1 VSEIRFDAT
10 GAPEGAID
18 PGPQV
23 GDIYNAKGGGR
34 CASGDTIVF
43 WVVMSSWGD
52 RVHLAGLSRDGRML
66 TTTSYGRHVLDD
78 RRRLG
83 RCPEIAALARVP
95 LHIEWF
101 P

>member
-43 WVVMSSWGD
+43 WVVMSS
-52 RVHLAGLSRDGRML
+52 RRSHAHHNQLRTPRAG
-66 TTTSYGRHVLDD
+66 
-78 RRRLG
+78 
-83 RCPEIAALARVP
+83 
-95 LHIEWF
+95 
-101 P
+101 